1 MKEIFVERATKVLR
15 IIIRQEKI
23 IKECFIREQDG
34 NAYPGEIYMGIVKN
48 IVPAIK
54 CAFVD
59 IGCRRNAY
67 MYMDKKFKNLNLKKG
82 DIVLGEILKEDQGKK
97 GAKIVKNISIPGKY
111 CVLNSSGNEIQFSK
125 KIHNESFK
133 KDILKSLKL
142 PEGIG
147 LMIRTESE
155 NIPIEILHNEMER
168 LYRVYSQVI
177 KSAAYLQKPRLL
189 FDNGGIL
196 GEVLRDKLIDDD
208 FIIYVNNQRDYKY
221 VEDFLKG
228 LHNARVNLQLYT
240 GNKNLFSYYELENKI
255 LNLRNNKIELK
266 CGGYIVINKTEA
278 MFVIDVNSGK
288 NIKSSTMDKTVFIT
302 NLQAAEEIA
311 AQIILRNL
319 NGIILIDFIDMDN
332 NKNKKKVMDKLKD
345 GFLMD
350 KNKTVIYPF
359 TELNLVQIA
368 RKRMGR
374 SINDYIEEECRCCEG
389 TGKKIKLSYM
399 ILLIKNEIS
408 NMCYEKNVEDI
419 HIKMDVSYEN
429 HIKKNMKDFIK
440 DIEAENKRVYI
451 TYGKKVSYKVEP
463 LLFDSDIE
471 NFKNF
476 RVN

>member
-1 MKEIFVERATKVLR
+1 MKEIFIERAAKVLR
-15 IIIRQEKI
+15 IVITQQKI
-23 IKECFIREQDG
+23 IKECFIREKDR

-54 CAFVD
+54 CAFID
-59 IGCRRNAY
+59 IGCKRNAY

-82 DIVLGEILKEDQGKK
+82 DAVIGEVVKEDQGKK
-97 GAKIVKNISIPGKY
+97 GAKIVKNISMPGKY
-111 CVLNSSGNEIQFSK
+111 CVINSSYNGVQFSK
-125 KIHNESFK
+125 KILNESFK
-133 KDILKSLKL
+133 KNISESLKL

-155 NIPIEILHNEMER
+155 DIPMEFVCSEMEK
-168 LYRVYSQVI
+168 LYMKYNEI
-177 KSAAYLQKPRLL
+177 MKYGEYLKKPGLL

-196 GEVLRDKLIDDD
+196 GEILRDKLVGND
-208 FIIYVNNQRDYKY
+208 FMIYVNNTEDYKY

-228 LHNARVNLQLYT
+228 LHNTSINLKLYT

-255 LNLRNNKIELK
+255 LNLRNNKVDLK

-288 NIKSSTMDKTVFIT
+288 NIKGITMDKTVLVT

-319 NGIILIDFIDMDN
+319 SGIILIDFIDMDN
-332 NKNKKKVMDKLKD
+332 DKNKKKVMDKLKE
-345 GFLMD
+345 GFLTD

-368 RKRMGR
+368 RKRMGK
-374 SINDYIEEECRCCEG
+374 SINDYIEEECGCCQG
-389 TGKKIKLSYM
+389 TGKKIKVSYM
-399 ILLIKNEIS
+399 TLHIKNEIL
-408 NMCYEKNVEDI
+408 NMCSENNVEDI
-419 HIKMDVSYEN
+419 HIEIDSYYEN
-429 HIKKNMKDFIK
+429 YIKKNIKDFIK
-440 DIEAENKRVYI
+440 DIGCEEKRIYI
-451 TYGKKVSYKVEP
+451 TYGERVYSKVEA
-463 LLFDSDIE
+463 LLFSSNIE
-471 NFKNF
+471 DFKNF

>member
-1 MKEIFVERATKVLR
+1 MKEIFVERSTKVLR

-23 IKECFIREQDG
+23 IKECFMKEQDQ

-54 CAFVD
+54 CAFID
-59 IGCRRNAY
+59 IGCKRNAY
-67 MYMDKKFKNLNLKKG
+67 MYIDKKFKNINLKKG
-82 DIVLGEILKEDQGKK
+82 DMVLGEIVKEDQGKK

-111 CVLNSSGNEIQFSK
+111 CVLNSSHNGIQFSK
-125 KIHNESFK
+125 KIHSESFK
-133 KDILKSLKL
+133 KNILESLKV
-142 PEGIG
+142 PAGIG

-155 NIPIEILHNEMER
+155 NIPLEIVHNEMEK
-168 LYRVYSQVI
+168 LYKVYSQVM
-177 KSAAYLQKPRLL
+177 KSAAYLQKPGLL

-208 FIIYVNNQRDYKY
+208 FIIYVNNQEDYKY

-228 LHNARVNLQLYT
+228 LHNVCVNLQLYT
-240 GNKNLFSYYELENKI
+240 GNKNLFAYYELENKI
-255 LNLRNNKIELK
+255 LNLRNNKIDLK

-288 NIKSSTMDKTVFIT
+288 NIKNGTMDKTVLIT

-374 SINDYIEEECRCCEG
+374 SINDYIEEDCGSCGG

-399 ILLIKNEIS
+399 TLLIKNEVL

-419 HIKMDVSYEN
+419 HIEMDSSYESY
-429 HIKKNMKDFIK
+429 IKKSTKDFIK
-440 DIEAENKRVYI
+440 DIGAENKRVYI
-451 TYGKKVSYKVEP
+451 TYGKKISCKVEA
-463 LLFDSDIE
+463 LLFASDIE
-471 NFKNF
+471 DLKDF

>member
-1 MKEIFVERATKVLR
+1 MKEIFVERSTKVLR

-23 IKECFIREQDG
+23 IKECFMKEQDQ

-54 CAFVD
+54 CAFID
-59 IGCRRNAY
+59 IGCKRNAY
-67 MYMDKKFKNLNLKKG
+67 MYIDKKFKNINLKKG
-82 DIVLGEILKEDQGKK
+82 DMVLGEIVKEDQGKK

-111 CVLNSSGNEIQFSK
+111 CVLNSSYDGIQFSK
-125 KIHNESFK
+125 KIHSESFK
-133 KDILKSLKL
+133 KNILESLKL
-142 PEGIG
+142 PAGIG

-155 NIPIEILHNEMER
+155 NIPLEVIHNEMEK
-168 LYRVYSQVI
+168 LYKVYSQVM
-177 KSAAYLQKPRLL
+177 KSAAYLQKPGLL

-196 GEVLRDKLIDDD
+196 GEVLRDKLIDDN
-208 FIIYVNNQRDYKY
+208 FIIYVNNQEDYKY

-228 LHNARVNLQLYT
+228 LHNVCVNLQLYT
-240 GNKNLFSYYELENKI
+240 ENKNLFAYYELENKI
-255 LNLRNNKIELK
+255 LNLRNNKIDLK
-266 CGGYIVINKTEA
+266 CGGYIVINRTEA

-288 NIKSSTMDKTVFIT
+288 NIKNGTMDKTVLIT

-374 SINDYIEEECRCCEG
+374 SINDYIEEDCGCCGG

-399 ILLIKNEIS
+399 TLLIKNEIL
-408 NMCYEKNVEDI
+408 NMCYEENVEDI
-419 HIKMDVSYEN
+419 HIEMDSFYESY
-429 HIKKNMKDFIK
+429 IKKSTKDFIK
-440 DIEAENKRVYI
+440 DIGAENKRVYI
-451 TYGKKVSYKVEP
+451 TYGKKISCKVEA
-463 LLFDSDIE
+463 LLFASDIE
-471 NFKNF
+471 DFKDF
-476 RVN
+476 RIN